1 MRVWV
6 TDYLNHRMKKAYTY
20 NKLFQNAIK
29 IGRQH
34 LCPNMQLKKCKTIE
48 AELINTKKMKTI
60 LTMLATAL
68 LAASVQ
74 AQTTD
79 NQNTISPQREI
90 ISIGSGIGFDYCGF
104 GVGATVYP
112 LKYIGVY
119 ANGGV
124 FLAGASY
131 VVGLKGR
138 YITKSTVDP
147 YITVGYGYSGGVAVT
162 DEDNRIDKS
171 KSKIYYRMNFGFG
184 ADIHFASKL
193 CLSAGLT
200 TNRAVGDIE
209 VYQEKLERQG
219 YDFGNSV
226 VFPVGFTVG
235 IKWKIR

>member
-1 MRVWV
+1 MKQFIPKTTLSALSLIFIMSIT
-6 TDYLNHRMKKAYTY
+6 TD
-20 NKLFQNAIK
+20 LF
-29 IGRQH
+29 
-34 LCPNMQLKKCKTIE
+34 
-48 AELINTKKMKTI
+48 
-60 LTMLATAL
+60 
-68 LAASVQ
+68 

-79 NQNTISPQREI
+79 NQNTTSPKREI
-90 ISIGSGIGFDYCGF
+90 ISIGSGLGFDYCGF